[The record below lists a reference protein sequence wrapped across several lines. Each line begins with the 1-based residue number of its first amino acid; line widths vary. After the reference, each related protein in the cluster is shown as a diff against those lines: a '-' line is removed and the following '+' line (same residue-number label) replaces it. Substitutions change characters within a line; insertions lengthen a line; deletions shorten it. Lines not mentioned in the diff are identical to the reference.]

1 MRKGRRQE
9 VSFSYH
15 PCNASSRLRFL
26 HGLVHSTKEMLEAT
40 FFVCLYNLKSV
51 RNHDVDNYGVFVC
64 NSVCVCM

>member
-1 MRKGRRQE
+1 MEKGRRQE

-15 PCNASSRLRFL
+15 PCNVSSRLRFL
-26 HGLVHSTKEMLEAT
+26 HVLVHSTKEICLKPL
-40 FFVCLYNLKSV
+40 FFFWYYLNSV